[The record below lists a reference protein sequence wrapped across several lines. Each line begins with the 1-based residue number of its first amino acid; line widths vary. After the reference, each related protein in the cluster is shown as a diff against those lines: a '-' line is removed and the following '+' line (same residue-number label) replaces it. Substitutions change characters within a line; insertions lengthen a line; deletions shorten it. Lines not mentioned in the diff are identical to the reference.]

1 MATPLTKVIT
11 NPTTPDPLTCCWMC
25 LCWFPPSAW
34 VTPLHLHLIT
44 LWARESSQSSRAK
57 VTSSD
62 SHSEVSYSP
71 GAEVEYLN
79 LSELQEGTSFQC
91 SNSTQLNSTELNS
104 TQLKWRNMI
113 RCVPPGNMI
122 SPPAANLIVRNQ
134 KKYEAA
140 GVSQFI
146 REREGVYCSILAHC
160 HSAGCHYQVT
170 RDCFSTK
177 SPTFCLSWII

>member
-62 SHSEVSYSP
+62 SHREICNSP
-71 GAEVEYLN
+71 GAEVKYLN
-79 LSELQEGTSFQC
+79 AMSELQKGTSVHC
-91 SNSTQLNSTELNS
+91 SNSTQRFLHVCEKHEWYVEVGLK
-104 TQLKWRNMI
+104 KWRSTGSLDESCCRRPI
-113 RCVPPGNMI
+113 KLSSFYRTQ
-122 SPPAANLIVRNQ
+122 SIVEKHNNV
-134 KKYEAA
+134 E
-140 GVSQFI
+140 
-146 REREGVYCSILAHC
+146 
-160 HSAGCHYQVT
+160 
-170 RDCFSTK
+170 K
-177 SPTFCLSWII
+177 SKAM